1 VVVRAVTL
9 LVRPPSEIDP
19 TAGSDDPGYVRER
32 VQHVGLLDD
41 GTVAIL
47 TRVRGDLDAVRASIG
62 SVPGVLGYSVS
73 GQRGDRGL
81 VYVHLRPPASVR
93 RFVELPRHH
102 EVFFEFP
109 VEGTR
114 DGRLRVVMV
123 GETNAVLGR
132 ALADVPDDL
141 DVTVER
147 FGAYHERAGSV
158 ADLLTDRQREVLL
171 TAVEAGYYEVPRRA
185 THRDVAERLGLSVG
199 TVSEHLQKAEARV
212 FGSLVG

>member
-1 VVVRAVTL
+1 VRAVTL
-9 LVRPPSEIDP
+9 LVRPPPELDP
-19 TAGSDDPGYVRER
+19 TARDREPGYVRER
-32 VQHVGLLDD
+32 LQHLSLLDD
-41 GTVAIL
+41 GTAVVL
-47 TRVRGDLDAVRASIG
+47 TRVRGDLDAVRAG
-62 SVPGVLGYSVS
+62 VEAMPDVLGYSVS
-73 GQRGDRGL
+73 AGPGDGGL

-93 RFVELPRHH
+93 RFVELPRRN

-109 VEGTR
+109 VESTR

-132 ALADVPDDL
+132 ALADVPHDL

-147 FGAYHERAGSV
+147 FGAYREESRSP
-158 ADLLTDRQREVLL
+158 ADLLTDRQREVLQA
-171 TAVEAGYYEVPRRA
+171 AVEAGYYEVPRRA

-212 FGSLVG
+212 FGSLTV